1 MEISGEFVVNKVKAK
16 ISEFLTEPKMF
27 TECLPGLQGYEI
39 KRDGEIGATF
49 KIDVSDF
56 NIPHMST
63 ITANINAKIIKDSEK
78 IEIVGNGRSAG
89 VSIKINISLNLYET
103 QNSTKVIWSAKM
115 DLGLLA
121 KLLGENSIRRLAES
135 NVNYIINCIHSRL
148 S

>member
-1 MEISGEFVVNKVKAK
+1 
-16 ISEFLTEPKMF
+16 
-27 TECLPGLQGYEI
+27 
-39 KRDGEIGATF
+39 
-49 KIDVSDF
+49 IDVSDF